1 MKKIRVLVAV
11 LAIMM
16 TCACSKTVTLL
27 NENAEI
33 TEFPDSAVSYA
44 ESLMAD
50 VEDAEIGSGIYV
62 NRITSAGGIEKT
74 ETMLFPVYCE
84 GSLDCLI
91 LLEGDDEEV
100 ISDEDLMKILND
112 NTDRWEFMLDVSGGK
127 LLGVSNVETIVLNG
141 DDELDELEKG
151 TIVKLQK
158 LSIKNSRIGLMR
170 QKLKTATGNVVIG
183 PDGQIYSADR
193 IVVRFTE
200 GEGNE
205 KKKMFEEFCQGSF
218 RRSIKSQNTYVFQ
231 VKPQSYSKLMEI
243 VNEAEKLDYVVSAW
257 LDKANQP
264 HESSSNAN
272 RKADR

>member
-1 MKKIRVLVAV
+1 
-11 LAIMM
+11 MM

-127 LLGVSNVETIVLNG
+127 LLGVSNVEAIVLNG

-200 GEGNE
+200 ED
-205 KKKMFEEFCQGSF
+205 
-218 RRSIKSQNTYVFQ
+218 V
-231 VKPQSYSKLMEI
+231 
-243 VNEAEKLDYVVSAW
+243 
-257 LDKANQP
+257 
-264 HESSSNAN
+264 
-272 RKADR
+272 

>member
-1 MKKIRVLVAV
+1 M
-11 LAIMM
+11 
-16 TCACSKTVTLL
+16 
-27 NENAEI
+27 
-33 TEFPDSAVSYA
+33 
-44 ESLMAD
+44 
-50 VEDAEIGSGIYV
+50 
-62 NRITSAGGIEKT
+62 
-74 ETMLFPVYCE
+74 
-84 GSLDCLI
+84 
-91 LLEGDDEEV
+91 
-100 ISDEDLMKILND
+100 
-112 NTDRWEFMLDVSGGK
+112 
-127 LLGVSNVETIVLNG
+127 
-141 DDELDELEKG
+141 
-151 TIVKLQK
+151 KLQK

>member
-1 MKKIRVLVAV
+1 MI
-11 LAIMM
+11 M
-16 TCACSKTVTLL
+16 TCACSKTVTLM

-44 ESLMAD
+44 ESLVAD
-50 VEDAEIGSGIYV
+50 ASDAEIGSGVYV

-84 GSLDCLI
+84 GKLDCMI
-91 LLEGDDEEV
+91 LLEGDEEEV
-100 ISDEDLMKILND
+100 ISEEDLMKKLND
-112 NTDRWEFMLDVSGGK
+112 NIDRWEFMLDVSGRK
-127 LLGVSNVETIVLNG
+127 LLGVNNIETIVLSG
-141 DDELDELEKG
+141 DDELDELEKE

-170 QKLKTATGNVVIG
+170 QKLKTTTGNVVIG

-205 KKKMFEEFCQGSF
+205 KKKMFEKFCQGSF
-218 RRSIKSQNTYVFQ
+218 RRSIKSQSTYVFQ

-243 VNEAEKLDYVVSAW
+243 VCEAEKLDYVVSAW

-264 HESSSNAN
+264 HESSSNVDG
-272 RKADR
+272 KADR

>member
-1 MKKIRVLVAV
+1 MRKVRVLLAV
-11 LAIMM
+11 LAMIM
-16 TCACSKTVTLL
+16 TCACSKTVTLM

-44 ESLMAD
+44 ESLVAD
-50 VEDAEIGSGIYV
+50 ASDAEIGSGVYV
-62 NRITSAGGIEKT
+62 NKITSAGGIEKT

-84 GSLDCLI
+84 GKLDCMI
-91 LLEGDDEEV
+91 LLEGDEEEV
-100 ISDEDLMKILND
+100 ISEEDLMKKLND
-112 NTDRWEFMLDVSGGK
+112 NIDRWEFMLDVSGRK
-127 LLGVSNVETIVLNG
+127 LLGVNNIETIVLSG
-141 DDELDELEKG
+141 DDELDELEKE

-170 QKLKTATGNVVIG
+170 QKLKTTTGNVVIG

-205 KKKMFEEFCQGSF
+205 KKKMFEKFCQGSF
-218 RRSIKSQNTYVFQ
+218 RRSIKSQSTYVFQ

-243 VNEAEKLDYVVSAW
+243 VCEAEKLDYVVSAW

-264 HESSSNAN
+264 HESSSNVDG
-272 RKADR
+272 KADR

>member
-1 MKKIRVLVAV
+1 MKKIRVLLAV

-127 LLGVSNVETIVLNG
+127 LLGVSNIETIVLNG

-158 LSIKNSRIGLMR
+158 LSIKNSRIDLMR
-170 QKLKTATGNVVIG
+170 QKLKTATGNIVIS

-257 LDKANQP
+257 LDKASQP
-264 HESSSNAN
+264 HESSSNVDG
-272 RKADR
+272 KADK